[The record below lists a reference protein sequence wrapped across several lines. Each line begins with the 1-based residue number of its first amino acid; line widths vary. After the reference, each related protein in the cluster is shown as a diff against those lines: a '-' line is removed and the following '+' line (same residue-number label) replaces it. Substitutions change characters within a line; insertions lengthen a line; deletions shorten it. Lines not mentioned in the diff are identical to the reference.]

1 MLDNSKK
8 EYYQKYR
15 LKNLEKIRARDR
27 EFKKKLRLLYPDKIK
42 AIKKK
47 SYIKNCEK
55 IKEKNKLYRKNNL
68 DKIKQYQDNYREIN
82 KEKLKLKRLEYRN
95 KNKAIISQ
103 RQYQYK
109 KKKLLIDKY
118 FKLKE
123 NLRSRIYNVLK
134 GNTIKSTNTLDLLG
148 VTNITKVKKHLE
160 KQFKNG
166 MTWNNHGDWHIDHII
181 PCASFDLKCPVQQL
195 ACFHYKNLQPL
206 WAYENLTKGSK
217 IL

>member
-166 MTWNNHGDWHIDHII
+166 MSWNNHGDWHIDHII